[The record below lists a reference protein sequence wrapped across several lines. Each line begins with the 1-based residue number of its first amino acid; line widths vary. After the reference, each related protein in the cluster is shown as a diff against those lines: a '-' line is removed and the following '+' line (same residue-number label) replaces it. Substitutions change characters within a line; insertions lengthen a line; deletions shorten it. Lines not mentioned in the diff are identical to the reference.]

1 MKQLIRLVIASA
13 LLVSVGYNLLAQKA
27 TPPSA
32 PRTQT
37 ESSSKNVRRLIG
49 YNESGVVSVLR
60 TIANAEAAYEATV
73 GNGAYG
79 SLEQLGDA
87 KMIDYVLAEGHR
99 YGYIFKLKVETGST
113 ESPASFHAV
122 AVPRRYGRTGVRSFH
137 IDQTG
142 VLRGADK
149 RGAEATAG
157 DEPLNQ

>member
-1 MKQLIRLVIASA
+1 MKQLIRLVLAFA
-13 LLVSVGYNLLAQKA
+13 LLVSVGYNLLGQKA

-37 ESSSKNVRRLIG
+37 ETPKNVRRLIG

-99 YGYIFKLKVETGST
+99 YGYIFKLGVEKGST
-113 ESPASFHAV
+113 ESPASFHVV
-122 AVPRRYGRTGVRSFH
+122 AVPRRYGRTGARSFY

-149 RGAEATAG
+149 RGAEGTVG
-157 DEPLNQ
+157 DEPLDQ